1 MRFFYQL
8 EIPEIKLVSEP
19 DGSTDPRAEARRL
32 IDAAAAE
39 VQGETDLD
47 HRELAEVLLKARDTL
62 LVTGRVP
69 DWFGDAD
76 VGRYAEMV
84 RD

>member
-1 MRFFYQL
+1 M
-8 EIPEIKLVSEP
+8 EP
-19 DGSTDPRAEARRL
+19 DESTDPRAEARRL

-39 VQGETDLD
+39 AQGETDLD
-47 HRELAEVLLKARDTL
+47 HRELAELLLEARDTL